1 MEALLMIY
9 LDLKFH
15 VFEGRTHTLPALQSV
30 LEASIDLIFCH
41 YSADV
46 KYIFLDINAK
56 PQSHL

>member
-1 MEALLMIY
+1 MVY
-9 LDLKFH
+9 LDFKFH
-15 VFEGRTHTLPALQSV
+15 VFEGRTHTLPALPSV